1 MRNAERTSVV
11 LYDIADAKRWRRVF
25 KIMKEYGSW
34 LQLSAFQC
42 RLTDMK
48 RAELVAKIKD
58 VLDHGDDSFMLL
70 DLGPSENVDVKVQT
84 IGKLAFEPIEAK
96 AQIF

>member
-1 MRNAERTSVV
+1 
-11 LYDIADAKRWRRVF
+11 
-25 KIMKEYGSW
+25 MKEYGQW

-48 RAELVAKIKD
+48 RSELVGKVAEVIN
-58 VLDHGDDSFMLL
+58 LREDSFMVL
-70 DLGPSENVDVKVQT
+70 DLGPAENVDIKVET
-84 IGKLAFEPIEAK
+84 LGKLTFDPILPK